1 MGEFEKKNVLF
12 IVRTMGLGGTEN
24 VVLQLC
30 EILSAKVNKIVV
42 CSSGGVHEK
51 VLQEMGIKHYMLPD
65 IASKNPIDMLK
76 SYRVIKKIIKITLE
90 HK

>member
-1 MGEFEKKNVLF
+1 MELEKQNILF

-30 EILSAKVNKIVV
+30 EILSGKVNKIVV

-51 VLQEMGIKHYMLPD
+51 KLQEMGIKQKSDGYAEKL
-65 IASKNPIDMLK
+65 SFNKKN
-76 SYRVIKKIIKITLE
+76 YR
-90 HK
+90 